1 MKVFGQ
7 NAAARDAAI
16 EMIQAITAE
25 AEVGEIYTGKV
36 ARIVDFGAFVT
47 ILPGK
52 DGLVHISQIAEERV
66 ENVTDYLSEGQEVQV
81 KVLDVDQRG
90 RIKLSMREVAADAA
104 DAAADS
110 VDAAEPEEES
120 LAQE

>member
-1 MKVFGQ
+1 
-7 NAAARDAAI
+7 
-16 EMIQAITAE
+16 MIQAITAE
-25 AEVGEIYTGKV
+25 AEVGAIYTGKV

-52 DGLVHISQIAEERV
+52 DGLVHISQIADERV
-66 ENVTDYLSEGQEVQV
+66 ENVSDYLSEGQEIQV

-90 RIKLSMREVAADAA
+90 RIKLSMREVAADAG
-104 DAAADS
+104 ADS
-110 VDAAEPEEES
+110 GDADDAPEEES